1 MKLNRK
7 PVTVPIYAK
16 RKTRIDDGDYDDD
29 DDNDDDDDDDD
40 EDDHDDDDDDEEEE
54 EEEEDNNSLHLHV
67 NTDNTT
73 LKPLANVTLT
83 KNRVS
88 LKQRPLK
95 NEDPKASKTLK
106 QRPPNFPREFYP

>member
-1 MKLNRK
+1 MGPNVGKVITYDNNDNNNNNDNHSDSDN
-7 PVTVPIYAK
+7 
-16 RKTRIDDGDYDDD
+16 DDGDDN
-29 DDNDDDDDDDD
+29 DDNDDDDDDD
-40 EDDHDDDDDDEEEE
+40 EK

-67 NTDNTT
+67 NIDNTT

-95 NEDPKASKTLK
+95 NEDL
-106 QRPPNFPREFYP
+106 RPQKLLNKDPLIFQESFTHN

>member
-1 MKLNRK
+1 MNRK

-29 DDNDDDDDDDD
+29 DDNDDDDDD
-40 EDDHDDDDDDEEEE
+40 EDDHDDDDDDEK

-67 NTDNTT
+67 NIDNTT

-95 NEDPKASKTLK
+95 NEDL
-106 QRPPNFPREFYP
+106 RPQKLLNKDPLIFQESFTHN